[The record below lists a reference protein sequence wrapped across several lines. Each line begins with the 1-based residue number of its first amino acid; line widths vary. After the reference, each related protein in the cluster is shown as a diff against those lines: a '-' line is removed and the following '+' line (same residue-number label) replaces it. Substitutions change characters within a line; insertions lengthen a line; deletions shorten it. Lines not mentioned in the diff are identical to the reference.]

1 MITRFQ
7 RITIVRIRSPENAL
21 NPEIQWL
28 SESLGLFSERDK
40 DRSCFRLFLA
50 ILQSKKPLS
59 SDELAFKLDLSRATV
74 IHHLSKL
81 IASGLVVIEEDKY
94 VLRGKN
100 LEQTL
105 KKMKQDVLS
114 AYEEMEEKA
123 KEIDKKLNL
132 S

>member
-7 RITIVRIRSPENAL
+7 RITIVRIRSPEKIL
-21 NPEIQWL
+21 NTELQWL

-40 DRSCFRLFLA
+40 DKSCFRLFLA
-50 ILQSKKPLS
+50 ILQSKKSLS
-59 SDELAFKLDLSRATV
+59 SDELAYKLQLSRATV

-81 IASGLVVIEEDKY
+81 IATGLVVIEHEKY

-100 LEQTL
+100 LEHTL
-105 KKMKQDVLS
+105 KEMKEDVLS

-132 S
+132 

>member
-7 RITIVRIRSPENAL
+7 RITIVRIRSPEKAL

-40 DRSCFRLFLA
+40 DKSCFRLFLA
-50 ILQSKKPLS
+50 ILQSKKSLS
-59 SDELAFKLDLSRATV
+59 SDELAYKLDLSRATV

-81 IASGLVVIEEDKY
+81 IASGLVVIEDDKY
-94 VLRGKN
+94 VLRAKN

-123 KEIDKKLNL
+123 KEIDKKLHF
-132 S
+132 

>member
-7 RITIVRIRSPENAL
+7 RITIVRIRSPEKAL

-50 ILQSKKPLS
+50 ILQAKKPLS
-59 SDELAFKLDLSRATV
+59 SDELAYKLDLSRATV

-81 IASGLVVIEEDKY
+81 IASGLVVIEQEKY
-94 VLRGKN
+94 VLRAKN

-132 S
+132 

>member
-7 RITIVRIRSPENAL
+7 RITIVRIRSPEKAL

-50 ILQSKKPLS
+50 ILQSKKALS
-59 SDELAFKLDLSRATV
+59 SDALAYKLDLSRATV

-81 IASGLVVIEEDKY
+81 IASGLVVIEDDKY

-114 AYEEMEEKA
+114 AYEDMEEKA
-123 KEIDKKLNL
+123 KEIDKKLQL
-132 S
+132 

>member
-7 RITIVRIRSPENAL
+7 RITIVKLRSPEQNI
-21 NPEIQWL
+21 NREIQWL

-40 DRSCFRLFLA
+40 DRSCFRLFLEIIRA
-50 ILQSKKPLS
+50 ERPVS
-59 SDELAFKLDLSRATV
+59 SDELAYHLNLSRATV

-81 IASGLVVIEEDKY
+81 IATGIVVIEDNKY

-105 KKMKQDVLS
+105 KLMKRDVIH
-114 AYEEMEEKA
+114 AYEEIEGVA
-123 KEIDKKLNL
+123 KEIDKNL
-132 S
+132 GL

>member
-7 RITIVRIRSPENAL
+7 RITIVRIRSPDKAL

-50 ILQSKKPLS
+50 ILQSKKPRS
-59 SDELAFKLDLSRATV
+59 SDELAYKLNLSRATV

-81 IASGLVVIEEDKY
+81 IATGLVVIEEDKY
-94 VLRGKN
+94 VLRAKN

-105 KKMKQDVLS
+105 KKMKLDVLS
-114 AYEEMEEKA
+114 AYEEMEDMA
-123 KEIDKKLNL
+123 KEIDKKLQI
-132 S
+132 

>member
-7 RITIVRIRSPENAL
+7 RITIVRIRSPEKAL

-50 ILQSKKPLS
+50 ILQSKKLLS
-59 SDELAFKLDLSRATV
+59 SDQLGYKLDLSRATV

-81 IASGLVVIEEDKY
+81 IASGLVVIENDKY

-100 LEQTL
+100 LETTL

-123 KEIDKKLNL
+123 KEIDKKLNI
-132 S
+132 

>member
-7 RITIVRIRSPENAL
+7 RITIVRIRSPDKAL

-50 ILQSKKPLS
+50 ILQSKKPRS
-59 SDELAFKLDLSRATV
+59 SDELAYKLNLSRATV

-81 IASGLVVIEEDKY
+81 IATGLVVIEEDKY
-94 VLRGKN
+94 VLRAKN
-100 LEQTL
+100 LEHTL
-105 KKMKQDVLS
+105 KKMKLDVLS
-114 AYEEMEEKA
+114 AYEEMENMA
-123 KEIDKKLNL
+123 KEIDKKLQI
-132 S
+132 

>member
-1 MITRFQ
+1 MITHFE
-7 RITIVRIRSPENAL
+7 RITIVRIRGPEKSL

-59 SDELAFKLDLSRATV
+59 SDELAYKLDLSRATV
-74 IHHLSKL
+74 IHHLEKL
-81 IASGLVVIEEDKY
+81 ISNGLVNIENGKY
-94 VLRGKN
+94 TLREKN
-100 LEQTL
+100 LASTL

-114 AYEEMEEKA
+114 AYEDLEEIA
-123 KEIDKKLNL
+123 KEIDKKLQI
-132 S
+132 

>member
-7 RITIVRIRSPENAL
+7 RITIVRIRSPERAL

-40 DRSCFRLFLA
+40 DKSCFRLFLA

-59 SDELAFKLDLSRATV
+59 SDELGYKLNLSRATV
-74 IHHLSKL
+74 VHHLSKL
-81 IASGLVVIEEDKY
+81 IASGLVVIEDDKY
-94 VLRGKN
+94 VLRAKN
-100 LEQTL
+100 LQQTL
-105 KKMKQDVLS
+105 KAMKEDVFS

-132 S
+132 

>member
-7 RITIVRIRSPENAL
+7 RITIVRIRSPEKAL

-40 DRSCFRLFLA
+40 DKSCFRLFLA
-50 ILQSKKPLS
+50 ILQSKKALS
-59 SDELAFKLDLSRATV
+59 SDELAYKLDLSRATV

-81 IASGLVVIEEDKY
+81 IASGLVVIENDKY
-94 VLRGKN
+94 VLRAKN

-132 S
+132 

>member
-1 MITRFQ
+1 MITHFE
-7 RITIVRIRSPENAL
+7 RITIVRIRSPEKAL

-59 SDELAFKLDLSRATV
+59 SDELAYKLDLSRATV
-74 IHHLSKL
+74 IHHLEKL
-81 IASGLVVIEEDKY
+81 ISNGLVVIENGKY
-94 VLRGKN
+94 VLREKN
-100 LEQTL
+100 LATTL

-114 AYEEMEEKA
+114 AYEDLEEIA
-123 KEIDKKLNL
+123 KEIDKKLQI
-132 S
+132 

>member
-7 RITIVRIRSPENAL
+7 RITIVRIRSPDKAL

-40 DRSCFRLFLA
+40 DRSCFRLFLT
-50 ILQSKKPLS
+50 ILQSKKPRS
-59 SDELAFKLDLSRATV
+59 SDELAYKLNLSRATV

-81 IASGLVVIEEDKY
+81 IATGLVVIEEDKY
-94 VLRGKN
+94 VLRAKN

-105 KKMKQDVLS
+105 KKMKLDVLS
-114 AYEEMEEKA
+114 AYEEMEDMA
-123 KEIDKKLNL
+123 KEIDTKLQI
-132 S
+132 

>member
-7 RITIVRIRSPENAL
+7 RITIVRIRGPEKVL
-21 NPEIQWL
+21 NTELQWL

-59 SDELAFKLDLSRATV
+59 SDELAYKLNLSRATV

-100 LEQTL
+100 LQQTL
-105 KKMKQDVLS
+105 KAMKEDVLS
-114 AYEEMEEKA
+114 AYEEMEDKA

-132 S
+132 

>member
-7 RITIVRIRSPENAL
+7 RITIVRIRSPERAL

-50 ILQSKKPLS
+50 ILQSKKGLS

-74 IHHLSKL
+74 VHHLSKL
-81 IASGLVVIEEDKY
+81 IASGLVVIEDNKY
-94 VLRGKN
+94 VLRAKN
-100 LEQTL
+100 LQQTL
-105 KKMKQDVLS
+105 KEMKEDVLS
-114 AYEEMEEKA
+114 AYEEMEAKA

-132 S
+132 